1 MQSIVSFVVCGCSL
15 FLDLRTAGVSCYYKP
30 VLSLP
35 QRQKVLSSI
44 MTACVFKTNAVFA
57 PVAQLDRAL
66 ACGAKGH
73 RFESCRV
80 YHIDNTLPIPGS
92 FLFGAEL
99 LIKTYKIPCNM
110 QGSFVIDE
118 VTRLL
123 RVGLVQLAA
132 QQLFVARPA
141 LSLWQPSLVRPFAAA
156 LFAFVHV
163 LSGAGF

>member
-1 MQSIVSFVVCGCSL
+1 MQLTVSFVVCGCSL

-80 YHIDNTLPIPGS
+80 YHIDKTLPAPGS
-92 FLFGAEL
+92 FLFGVEL

-123 RVGLVQLAA
+123 RVGLVQPAA
-132 QQLFVARPA
+132 QQPFVVQPA
-141 LSLWQPSLVRPFAAA
+141 LFL
-156 LFAFVHV
+156 
-163 LSGAGF
+163 

>member
-1 MQSIVSFVVCGCSL
+1 MQLTVSFVVCGCSL
-15 FLDLRTAGVSCYYKP
+15 FLDLRTAGVSCYYIP

-80 YHIDNTLPIPGS
+80 YHIDSTLPTSGS
-92 FLFGAEL
+92 FLFGVEL

-118 VTRLL
+118 VIRLL
-123 RVGLVQLAA
+123 QVGLARLVVR
-132 QQLFVARPA
+132 QLFVARPA
-141 LSLWQPSLVRPFAAA
+141 LSP
-156 LFAFVHV
+156 
-163 LSGAGF
+163 

>member
-1 MQSIVSFVVCGCSL
+1 MQLTVSFVVCGCSL

-35 QRQKVLSSI
+35 QRQKVPSSI

-80 YHIDNTLPIPGS
+80 YHIDNTLPVLGS
-92 FLFGAEL
+92 FLFGTEL

-118 VTRLL
+118 VIRLL
-123 RVGLVQLAA
+123 QVGLARLVVR
-132 QQLFVARPA
+132 QLFVARPA
-141 LSLWQPSLVRPFAAA
+141 LSP
-156 LFAFVHV
+156 
-163 LSGAGF
+163 

>member
-1 MQSIVSFVVCGCSL
+1 MQLTVSFVVCGCSL

-80 YHIDNTLPIPGS
+80 YHIDNTLPVLGS
-92 FLFGAEL
+92 FLFGTEL

-118 VTRLL
+118 VIRLL

>member
-1 MQSIVSFVVCGCSL
+1 MQLTVSFVVCGCSL
-15 FLDLRTAGVSCYYKP
+15 FLDLRRAGVSCYYKP

-80 YHIDNTLPIPGS
+80 YHIDKTLPAPGS
-92 FLFGAEL
+92 FLFGVEL

-123 RVGLVQLAA
+123 RVGLVQPAA
-132 QQLFVARPA
+132 QQPFVVQPA
-141 LSLWQPSLVRPFAAA
+141 LFL
-156 LFAFVHV
+156 
-163 LSGAGF
+163 

>member
-1 MQSIVSFVVCGCSL
+1 MRSIVSFVVCGCSL

-80 YHIDNTLPIPGS
+80 YHIDNTLPAPGS
-92 FLFGAEL
+92 FLFGVEL
-99 LIKTYKIPCNM
+99 LIKIYKNTL
-110 QGSFVIDE
+110 QYAGYFVIDE

-123 RVGLVQLAA
+123 RVDLVQLAA
-132 QQLFVARPA
+132 QQPFVARPA
-141 LSLWQPSLVRPFAAA
+141 LSLWQPSLAQPFAAA

-163 LSGAGF
+163 LSGVGF